1 MSIVPIRGL
10 FEAHLTVSDLD
21 RSIAFYRDVLGL
33 PLAHRIPARQV
44 AFFWVP
50 SSDKAM
56 LGLWSIGTSPLRL
69 RLHIAFDVALPQ
81 VFESVAALRRAGL
94 TPRSGDGAPIEEPVV
109 LSWMPAASVY
119 FDDPDGHSL
128 EFICMLDEA
137 PRPDLGF
144 VSWSEWRRQRM
155 SDEVRIEQREGW
167 RKLVLNR
174 PDKAERGERGDADRA
189 ARSAG

>member
-50 SSDKAM
+50 SPDKAM

-81 VFESVAALRRAGL
+81 VFESIAALRRAGL
-94 TPRSGDGAPIEEPVV
+94 TPRSGGA
-109 LSWMPAASVY
+109 
-119 FDDPDGHSL
+119 F
-128 EFICMLDEA
+128 LDA
-137 PRPDLGF
+137 G
-144 VSWSEWRRQRM
+144 
-155 SDEVRIEQREGW
+155 
-167 RKLVLNR
+167 
-174 PDKAERGERGDADRA
+174 GERVFRRPGRSFVGVHLHAGRNTA
-189 ARSAG
+189 A

>member
-1 MSIVPIRGL
+1 MPMTIVPIRGL

-33 PLAHRIPARQV
+33 PLAHRIATRQV

-81 VFESVAALRRAGL
+81 VFESVAALRRAGI

-128 EFICMLDEA
+128 EFIRMLDEA
-137 PRPDLGF
+137 PRPELGF
-144 VSWSEWRRQRM
+144 VSWSEWRRQ
-155 SDEVRIEQREGW
+155 
-167 RKLVLNR
+167 
-174 PDKAERGERGDADRA
+174 A
-189 ARSAG
+189 

>member
-1 MSIVPIRGL
+1 MTIVPIRGL

-21 RSIAFYRDVLGL
+21 RSIRFYRDVLGL

-50 SSDKAM
+50 SPDQAM

-69 RLHIAFDVALPQ
+69 RLHIAFQVELAQ

-94 TPRSGDGAPIEEPVV
+94 APRSGDGTEINEPIV

-128 EFICMLDEA
+128 EFISMLDET
-137 PRPDLGF
+137 PRPELAQ
-144 VSWSEWRRQRM
+144 VSWSEWRRC
-155 SDEVRIEQREGW
+155 
-167 RKLVLNR
+167 
-174 PDKAERGERGDADRA
+174 A
-189 ARSAG
+189 

>member
-1 MSIVPIRGL
+1 MTIVPIRGL

-33 PLAHRIPARQV
+33 PLAHRVPARNV

-81 VFESVAALRRAGL
+81 VFEFDRGAASRRAVAAFRRRQADRGTGGAVVDAGGERL
-94 TPRSGDGAPIEEPVV
+94 FRRSG
-109 LSWMPAASVY
+109 
-119 FDDPDGHSL
+119 
-128 EFICMLDEA
+128 
-137 PRPDLGF
+137 RPFAGVHLH
-144 VSWSEWRRQRM
+144 
-155 SDEVRIEQREGW
+155 
-167 RKLVLNR
+167 
-174 PDKAERGERGDADRA
+174 
-189 ARSAG
+189 AR